1 MVSSDN
7 IELTNLYTNST
18 SSESRDIENFLAKKD
33 LSLLSGFSTVIMMEN
48 CADYQNYDFLKSH

>member
-1 MVSSDN
+1 VSSDN

-18 SSESRDIENFLAKKD
+18 SSESRDIENFLVKKD
-33 LSLLSGFSTVIMMEN
+33 LALLSGFSTIIMMEN